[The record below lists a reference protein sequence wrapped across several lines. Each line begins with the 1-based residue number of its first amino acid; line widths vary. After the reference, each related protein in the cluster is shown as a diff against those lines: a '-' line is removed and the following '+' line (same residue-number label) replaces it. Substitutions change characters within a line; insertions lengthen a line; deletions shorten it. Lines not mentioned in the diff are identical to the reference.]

1 MKTLLNVIGMSCG
14 HCKARIDK
22 ALMEI
27 SGVNKVTVNLA
38 EGTVEVD
45 YNENVTLDVIKE
57 AIDDAGYD
65 IA

>member
-14 HCKARIDK
+14 HCEARIK
-22 ALMEI
+22 TALGEI
-27 SGVNKVTVNLA
+27 SGVNQVTVNLA
-38 EGTVEVD
+38 EGTVEID